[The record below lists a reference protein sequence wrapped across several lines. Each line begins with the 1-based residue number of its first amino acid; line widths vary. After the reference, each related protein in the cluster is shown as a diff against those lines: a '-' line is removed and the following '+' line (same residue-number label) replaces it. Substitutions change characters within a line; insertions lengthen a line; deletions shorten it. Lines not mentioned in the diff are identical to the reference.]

1 MLLLICFALSF
12 TSDLKAQQAPIQEL
26 IESARSGPAAPGLT
40 DKITTVLSAKGGTA
54 VWGQDFLFVA
64 DSPSQAT
71 ISIDQQPAVAMSKVE
86 GSTFWIFLKKMRTGV
101 THSYQYYA
109 DSKALGNR
117 GDAIGYNPDSYP
129 KPGVP
134 HGRVSD
140 KLTITSHV
148 YEGMKVD
155 YWVYA
160 SPGVDPAVPA
170 ALMVWQDGAGLV
182 GDYSR
187 SRLFTVTENLVQQ
200 KLLPPMVYVLIS
212 PGIAPDGKSLRS
224 IEYDTVSDRYLHF
237 LANEVLPEVS
247 KMYKL
252 RPDGYS
258 RAIGGDSS
266 GGICAFNAA
275 WLRPDLFSRVHSG
288 VGSFTSIQWRPD
300 EKQEGGNIYPFKV
313 RKEAKRNIR
322 VWMSDGGDDL
332 ENDHGSWPMQNI
344 QMANSLKLKEYDF
357 HFRFGT
363 AAHGNSQTI
372 LDLPESLTWL
382 WRDYDPAK
390 TTQNFQM
397 DPAEKEKPFF
407 RVTIANR
414 DAW

>member
-1 MLLLICFALSF
+1 VKKLAPSLMLLLICFALFS
-12 TSDLKAQQAPIQEL
+12 TLELRAQQAPIQEL
-26 IESARSGPAAPGLT
+26 IESVRSGPSARGLA
-40 DKITTVLSAKGGTA
+40 DRITTILSAKGGTA
-54 VWGQDFLFVA
+54 IWGQDFLFVI
-64 DSPSQAT
+64 DSPSPVT
-71 ISIDQQPAVAMSKVE
+71 ISIDQQPAVGMSPIE
-86 GSTFWIFLKKMRTGV
+86 GSALWIYLRKMRTGV
-101 THSYQYYA
+101 THSYQCYA
-109 DSKALGNR
+109 EGTPLGNR
-117 GDAIGYNPDSYP
+117 GDAIGYNPDSYQ

-134 HGRVSD
+134 HGKVSE

-148 YEGMKVD
+148 YEGMEAD

-187 SRLFTVTENLVQQ
+187 SRLFSVTENLVQQ

-237 LANEVLPEVS
+237 LADEVLPKVS

-275 WLRPDLFSRVHSG
+275 WLRPDQFSRVHSG

-300 EKQEGGNIYPFKV
+300 EK
-313 RKEAKRNIR
+313 
-322 VWMSDGGDDL
+322 
-332 ENDHGSWPMQNI
+332 
-344 QMANSLKLKEYDF
+344 
-357 HFRFGT
+357 
-363 AAHGNSQTI
+363 
-372 LDLPESLTWL
+372 
-382 WRDYDPAK
+382 
-390 TTQNFQM
+390 
-397 DPAEKEKPFF
+397 
-407 RVTIANR
+407 
-414 DAW
+414 